1 MSNIQMH
8 YKPEL
13 FDIVVEDFTAVVPA
27 GRDTGNRNE
36 KKMI

>member
-1 MSNIQMH
+1 MH

-13 FDIVVEDFTAVVPA
+13 FDMVVVVVEDSTAVVPA